1 MLCIKF
7 NLNVTLWLLNIIQT
21 NYVINKPNIDEL
33 NDNEFPI
40 AKPQNNENVS
50 NNSNEMQLIIPS
62 TASLPLTQDHNSDSE
77 QSQSEFQLS
86 PTYKNQSDH
95 K

>member
-33 NDNEFPI
+33 NDNEFPF

-50 NNSNEMQLIIPS
+50 NNPNEMQLIIPS
-62 TASLPLTQDHNSDSE
+62 TASLPLTQDHNNDSE
-77 QSQSEFQLS
+77 QSQSELQLS
-86 PTYKNQSDH
+86 PTYRNQADH